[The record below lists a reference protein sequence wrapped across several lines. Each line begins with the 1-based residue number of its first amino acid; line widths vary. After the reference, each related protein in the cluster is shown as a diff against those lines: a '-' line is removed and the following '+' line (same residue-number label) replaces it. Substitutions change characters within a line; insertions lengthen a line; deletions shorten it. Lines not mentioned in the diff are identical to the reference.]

1 MHETSE
7 DDSMRIDA
15 AIANKRKI
23 EGRDS
28 NDDDEQQ
35 PPHNTNTTK
44 SSLPRSEWEKVIVS
58 NTYWSYII

>member
-7 DDSMRIDA
+7 DDSMHIDA

-23 EGRDS
+23 EGCD
-28 NDDDEQQ
+28 NDDDERQ
-35 PPHNTNTTK
+35 PQNTNTTK